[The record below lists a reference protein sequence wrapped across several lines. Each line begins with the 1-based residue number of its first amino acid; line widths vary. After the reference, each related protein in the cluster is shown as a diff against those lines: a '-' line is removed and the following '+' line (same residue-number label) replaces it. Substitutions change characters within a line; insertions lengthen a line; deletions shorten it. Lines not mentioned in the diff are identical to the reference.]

1 MVQEL
6 NRIFGI
12 EFSINPV
19 QLLLGLPDSRLTKSS
34 HKRLFNLLTF
44 TARKNLLLSWISEKP
59 PTKANWH
66 TLVMQFMP
74 LEYLTCSLRCTTETF
89 YKRWDLYLKLVGPQ
103 MANTLTKGYLSRREA
118 IDLEE

>member
-44 TARKNLLLSWISEKP
+44 TARKNLLLAWISEKP
-59 PTKANWH
+59 PTRLAHISYAIHAPGIPDLLIAVHYGHLLQKMG
-66 TLVMQFMP
+66 LV
-74 LEYLTCSLRCTTETF
+74 
-89 YKRWDLYLKLVGPQ
+89 LKVCRPSDG
-103 MANTLTKGYLSRREA
+103 
-118 IDLEE
+118 